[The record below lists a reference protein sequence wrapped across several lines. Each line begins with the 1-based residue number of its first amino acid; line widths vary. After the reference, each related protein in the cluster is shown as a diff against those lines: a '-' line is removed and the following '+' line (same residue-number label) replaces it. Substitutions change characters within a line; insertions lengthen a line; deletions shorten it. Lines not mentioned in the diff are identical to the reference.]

1 MATMQLES
9 GGWEL
14 IRMHLLRGRYR
25 MVFKRRKE

>member
-14 IRMHLLRGRYR
+14 TSMHLLGGRYR